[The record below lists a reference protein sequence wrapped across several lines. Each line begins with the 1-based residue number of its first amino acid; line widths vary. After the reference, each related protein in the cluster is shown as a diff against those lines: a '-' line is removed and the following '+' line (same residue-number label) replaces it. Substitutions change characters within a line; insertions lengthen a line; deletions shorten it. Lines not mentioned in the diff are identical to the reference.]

1 MKKIYLWTLLIPLAA
16 PQAKQQ
22 LFYDTAW
29 QTRVLPQDSRMHFT
43 TGCKPLLT
51 KKNLAIIQKRLSG
64 DIYCYDALAKQG
76 LFLLSGYM
84 LPQDGVEGQALVLYE
99 KTGARLKIVHSGK
112 PMPDVGRDVHLNYLP
127 LSKSRG
133 LIIEEQPYDK
143 RTDFTVYFRN
153 HRSITRVTNFEI
165 TEKPE
170 ACNVH
175 DTNSKILRS
184 LRLTKKGGVHVLD
197 VHGMKGTAC
206 LKVSK
211 EKKNRA
217 VLTMKP
223 CRRKKQPSLC
233 LSRS

>member
-1 MKKIYLWTLLIPLAA
+1 MKKIFLWTLLIPLGA

-29 QTRVLPQDSRMHFT
+29 QTRVLPRDSRLHFT
-43 TGCKPLLT
+43 AGCKPLLT
-51 KKNLAIIQKRLSG
+51 KKNLAMIQKRLSG

-76 LFLLSGYM
+76 LYLVSGYM
-84 LPQDGVEGQALVLYE
+84 LPKDGVEGQAFVLYQ
-99 KTGARLKIVHSGK
+99 KTSDRLKMIHSGK

-143 RTDFTVYFRN
+143 RTDFTVYFRS
-153 HRSITRVTNFEI
+153 RKSITRVTNFEI

-175 DTNSKILRS
+175 DTNSKILRN
-184 LRLTKKGGVHVLD
+184 LHVTKKGEVHLLD
-197 VHGMKGTAC
+197 IRGMKGAAC
-206 LKVSK
+206 LKVAQ
-211 EKKNRA
+211 EKKNRTT
-217 VLTMKP
+217 LKMKP